1 MVLVFTSTFDI
12 HVLDIRYSLFMRGF
26 YMKKIPFYITVFI
39 IVAMSLLPFLWFVDT
54 SLKTPLEITSIP
66 PVLIPSGTL
75 DAYRSAI
82 DEYNLPHFVGNSIIV
97 SGLTTAITI
106 IISIF
111 TGYSLARLR
120 IKYKGLIMG
129 SLLVVS
135 MFPQISI
142 AGPVWK
148 LLQNLGWLNSYQG
161 LIIPYV
167 TLTLPLGVWI
177 MASFFR
183 ELPEELEDA
192 SRIDGCGHYQ
202 TLFKIMV
209 PLAAPGMFTAAIL
222 VFIYAWNEFFFALLI
237 MTRQKFQTL
246 PVGIALFQGQYTL
259 PWGEIAAASTVATV
273 PLVVLVLLFQKR
285 IVRGLSAGAVK

>member
-1 MVLVFTSTFDI
+1 
-12 HVLDIRYSLFMRGF
+12 
-26 YMKKIPFYITVFI
+26 
-39 IVAMSLLPFLWFVDT
+39 MSLLPFVWFLNT
-54 SLKTPLEITSIP
+54 SLKTPIEVTAIP
-66 PVLIPSGTL
+66 PKLIPSGTL
-75 DAYRSAI
+75 DSYYSAI
-82 DEYNLPHFVGNSIIV
+82 KEYKLLHFVRNSVIV
-97 SGLTTAITI
+97 AGFSTFLTLL
-106 IISIF
+106 ISILA
-111 TGYSLARLR
+111 GYALARLR
-120 IKYKGLIMG
+120 LKYKGIIMG
-129 SLLVVS
+129 SLLAVS

-148 LLQNLGWLNSYQG
+148 ILQTLGWLNSYQG

-177 MASFFR
+177 LANFFK

-192 SRIDGCGHYQ
+192 ARIDGCSHFQ
-202 TLFKIMV
+202 TLFKIII
-209 PLAAPGMFTAAIL
+209 PLAAPGVFTAAIL

-273 PLVVLVLLFQKR
+273 PLVLIVFLFQKR
-285 IVRGLSAGAVK
+285 IVRGLSAGAIK

>member
-1 MVLVFTSTFDI
+1 MSNFGTMLN
-12 HVLDIRYSLFMRGF
+12 
-26 YMKKIPFYITVFI
+26 KIFLYITTFT
-39 IVAMSLLPFLWFVDT
+39 IVCLSLLPFVWFVDT
-54 SLKTPLEITSIP
+54 SLKTPLEVTSIP

-75 DAYRSAI
+75 QSYMSAI
-82 DEYNLPHFVGNSIIV
+82 NEYNLLHYVRNSIIV
-97 SGLTTAITI
+97 AGATTLLTIT
-106 IISIF
+106 ISIF
-111 TGYSLARLR
+111 AGYSLARLR
-120 IKYKGLIMG
+120 LKLKGLIMG

-142 AGPVWK
+142 AGPVWQI
-148 LLQNLGWLNSYQG
+148 LQDLGLLNSYPG

-192 SRIDGCGHYQ
+192 ARIDGCGHFH

-209 PLAAPGMFTAAIL
+209 PLAAPGVFTAAIL
-222 VFIYAWNEFFFALLI
+222 IFIYAWNEFFFALLI
-237 MTRQKFQTL
+237 MTEQRFQTL

-259 PWGEIAAASTVATV
+259 PWGEIAAASTVATI
-273 PLVVLVLLFQKR
+273 PLVALVFIFQKR
-285 IVRGLSAGAVK
+285 IVRGLSAGAIK

>member
-1 MVLVFTSTFDI
+1 
-12 HVLDIRYSLFMRGF
+12 
-26 YMKKIPFYITVFI
+26 MKKISFYITVFI
-39 IVAMSLLPFLWFVDT
+39 IVFLSLLPFLWFVDT
-54 SLKTPLEITSIP
+54 SFKTSLEVTSIP
-66 PVLIPSGTL
+66 PVIIPSGTI
-75 DAYRSAI
+75 DSYRSAI
-82 DEYNLPHFVGNSIIV
+82 TEYNLFHFVQNSVIV
-97 SGLTTAITI
+97 AGATTLLTIVL
-106 IISIF
+106 SIF
-111 TGYSLARLR
+111 AGYSLARLR

-148 LLQNLGWLNSYQG
+148 ILQGLGWLNSYQG

-192 SRIDGCGHYQ
+192 AKIDGCGHYQ

-209 PLAAPGMFTAAIL
+209 PLAAPGVFTAAIL

-237 MTRQKFQTL
+237 MTQQKFQTL

-273 PLVVLVLLFQKR
+273 PLVVLVFLFQKR